1 MMAKV
6 KLKVSGQLFSKS
18 NSRVFSQRGGR
29 PILFKRKEVLE
40 YVEGALWELKPQ
52 LRGHKT
58 YEGPCRI
65 TITIWYRSRRSD
77 LDVSL
82 IQDIFEKAGVYK
94 NDRQVEEIIAYK
106 KFDKEN
112 PRLEAVV
119 EEIE

>member
-58 YEGPCRI
+58 YTKPVYLNVDVY
-65 TITIWYRSRRSD
+65 YRSKRSD
-77 LDVSL
+77 LDISL
-82 IQDIFEKAGVYK
+82 LMDILEKAGVYE
-94 NDRQVEEIIAYK
+94 NDRQVYEIKCK
-106 KFDKEN
+106 KFFDKEN
-112 PRLEAVV
+112 PRCV
-119 EEIE
+119 IEVGEL